1 MKIIIRVGVTR
12 GRCQVDTG
20 RKLDPPV
27 VRVVQFVG
35 CCRTMIFYNDMNL
48 SNRQQFLLVFTIC
61 RFERID
67 KMCFRVVSVSEY
79 CGHADVS
86 PGRDDK
92 YLDMQMSAQGG
103 MKTILTKEKS
113 PPIQDDTS
121 ILQNERTYT
130 YERESREKIYLC

>member
-1 MKIIIRVGVTR
+1 MKFIIRVGVTR
-12 GRCQVDTG
+12 SRCQVDTG

-48 SNRQQFLLVFTIC
+48 SNRQQFFC

-92 YLDMQMSAQGG
+92 YLDMQMSAQEG

-113 PPIQDDTS
+113 PPIQD
-121 ILQNERTYT
+121 IPPYYKMKGRTPT
-130 YERESREKIYLC
+130 EENPEKKFIYVDKL